1 MDQLLKACLKGD
13 RNAQKK
19 FYNHFKDKMFV
30 VCLRYANNR
39 QDAED
44 LLQEGFIRVFRDL
57 HQYHGKG
64 SLEGWVQRVIVHAAI
79 DYIRSQQG
87 WMKLKKL
94 DSDELQLPAEDLPDE
109 GAMETGKILIAL
121 MQKLPPGFRAVLNMH
136 VMEGFTHQEI
146 ATRLG
151 ISEGTS
157 KSQLSRARQLMKKLF
172 EQKLTT

>member
-13 RNAQKK
+13 RRAQKHL
-19 FYNHFKDKMFV
+19 YDRFKDKMFV

-44 LLQEGFIRVFRDL
+44 LLQEGFIKVFRDL
-57 HQYHGKG
+57 HQYKGKG
-64 SLEGWVQRVIVHAAI
+64 SLEGWIRRVIVHAAI
-79 DYIRSQQG
+79 DYIRSHHKWADLNTVDLSAIQLSSEE
-87 WMKLKKL
+87 MI
-94 DSDELQLPAEDLPDE
+94 DERAL
-109 GAMETGKILIAL
+109 ETGKTLVAL
-121 MQKLPPGFRAVLNMH
+121 MQKLPPGFRAVLNMY

-146 ATRLG
+146 AARLG

-172 EQKLTT
+172 EQKLAT